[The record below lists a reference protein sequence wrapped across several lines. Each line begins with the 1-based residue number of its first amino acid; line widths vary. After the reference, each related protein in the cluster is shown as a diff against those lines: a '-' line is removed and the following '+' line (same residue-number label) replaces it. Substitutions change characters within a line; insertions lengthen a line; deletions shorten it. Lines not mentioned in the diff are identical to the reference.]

1 MSHTVTLGSRE
12 AKSKQ
17 CTGFRTLEA
26 RRQSPQP
33 KSATTKDA
41 GLGVEGRVRSLT
53 GLVKV
58 LLTNATPLT
67 VHSTFHPT
75 LLLAEIFGNM
85 VYRVQRPLLYLSLK
99 ATVIKEESF
108 RVFLE

>member
-1 MSHTVTLGSRE
+1 MLKQDNEMGRQARHTERLTWAMSHTVTLGSRE

-41 GLGVEGRVRSLT
+41 GLGAEGRGRSLT

-58 LLTNATPLT
+58 
-67 VHSTFHPT
+67 
-75 LLLAEIFGNM
+75 
-85 VYRVQRPLLYLSLK
+85 
-99 ATVIKEESF
+99 
-108 RVFLE
+108 